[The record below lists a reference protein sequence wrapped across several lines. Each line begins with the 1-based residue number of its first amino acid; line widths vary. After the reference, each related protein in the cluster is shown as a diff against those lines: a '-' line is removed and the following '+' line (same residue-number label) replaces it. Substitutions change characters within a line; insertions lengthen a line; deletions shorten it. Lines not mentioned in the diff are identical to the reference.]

1 MNLSERARSRLYAP
15 LLAVLEQARSSD
27 SVPAETQPPAEAE
40 LAHDDFEDTRPIV
53 FVSGMDDGPAVNG
66 STA

>member
-1 MNLSERARSRLYAP
+1 MNLSVRARSRFYAP

-27 SVPAETQPPAEAE
+27 SVPAETQPPAEPE
-40 LAHDDFEDTRPIV
+40 LAHDDFEETRPIV
-53 FVSGMDDGPAVNG
+53 FVSGTEGDPAVNG